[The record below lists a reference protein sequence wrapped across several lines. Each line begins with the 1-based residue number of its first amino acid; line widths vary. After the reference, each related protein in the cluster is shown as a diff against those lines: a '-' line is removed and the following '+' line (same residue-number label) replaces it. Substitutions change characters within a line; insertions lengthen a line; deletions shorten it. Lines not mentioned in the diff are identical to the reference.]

1 MTEKILFEK
10 NSLTILG
17 FKDISKI
24 SPKFIEAAY
33 EKLDKTY
40 ILKTN
45 KESFGYSCFTN
56 EKQFYVEN
64 YPGMVVEKGGIDDL
78 ILMYSG
84 GKM

>member
-1 MTEKILFEK
+1 MLKV
-10 NSLTILG
+10 
-17 FKDISKI
+17 D
-24 SPKFIEAAY
+24 EAAY

-84 GKM
+84 GKCDGRTF